1 MQVKFTPINCEPA
14 VVVESARRRRVV
26 YDPTRPHE
34 TPGNATPA
42 SGWYRRER
50 PRPAALPAAVYPAEK
65 ETRRVMVKGEM
76 GGCGYEMLACAGL
89 NGVRVGPE
97 VVLYRA
103 QCEIRR
109 PHIAGLMNGRAVQ
122 PSATHVSNSTE
133 YRNAG
138 VAAGG
143 LRPDSIPRPSESA
156 CAPPIRS
163 SSPSGDTAAN
173 PELE

>member
-1 MQVKFTPINCEPA
+1 MRGDAKSMTVLTPR
-14 VVVESARRRRVV
+14 SA
-26 YDPTRPHE
+26 
-34 TPGNATPA
+34 A
-42 SGWYRRER
+42 
-50 PRPAALPAAVYPAEK
+50 AAVQALADNPKAIPLAGG
-65 ETRRVMVKGEM
+65 TDLMVGWNM
-76 GGCGYEMLACAGL
+76 
-89 NGVRVGPE
+89 
-97 VVLYRA
+97 
-103 QCEIRR
+103 
-109 PHIAGLMNGRAVQ
+109 GLMNGRAVQ